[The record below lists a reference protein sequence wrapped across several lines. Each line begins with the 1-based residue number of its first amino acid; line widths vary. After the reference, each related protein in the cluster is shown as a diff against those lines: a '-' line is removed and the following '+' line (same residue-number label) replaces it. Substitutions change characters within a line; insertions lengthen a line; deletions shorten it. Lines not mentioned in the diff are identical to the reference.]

1 MPSPVSLGYDPT
13 VDFADPNVRVRRVRV
28 TNGLDVPFTD
38 RHDNV
43 PVTIAPGQSESIA
56 LDMAAHFFGP
66 SFDPSA
72 MFRYVS
78 KRQGWNT
85 PAYLKINPET
95 GKTLAEENFAKLT
108 ITPANYTIVEDEP
121 DAEA

>member
-1 MPSPVSLGYDPT
+1 M
-13 VDFADPNVRVRRVRV
+13 DFADPDVRVRRVRV

-43 PVTIAPGQSESIA
+43 PVTIAVGQSESIA
-56 LDMAAHFFGP
+56 LDMAVHFFGP
-66 SFDPSA
+66 SFDPLA

-85 PAYLKINPET
+85 PAHLAVNPQT
-95 GKTLAEENFAKLT
+95 GKTVAEENFAKLT
-108 ITPANYTIVEDEP
+108 ITPVIYRIVEDEP
-121 DAEA
+121 DSEA